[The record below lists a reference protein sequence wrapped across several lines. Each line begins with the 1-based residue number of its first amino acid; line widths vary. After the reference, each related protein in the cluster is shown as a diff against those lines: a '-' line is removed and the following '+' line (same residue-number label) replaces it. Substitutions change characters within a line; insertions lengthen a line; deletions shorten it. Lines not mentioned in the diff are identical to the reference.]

1 LGTRNPAKDVLHYRG
16 ELPPT
21 HDKYHIMIKGN
32 LFILFERNQAAILP
46 GHDKVIRDKA
56 VDFLVKAVRALG
68 PDNYNL
74 SVLGMASAT
83 ASATTTA
90 TWRDSAIITPPC
102 ARSGTSRNF
111 RRPTS
116 VTQVL
121 WDDLSRARGCL
132 HSAPQAEPT
141 PTAAAEQH
149 ITRPG

>member
-1 LGTRNPAKDVLHYRG
+1 MHYRG
-16 ELPPT
+16 QLPPA

-83 ASATTTA
+83 GFSDYNRELAGQRDYNSAMC
-90 TWRDSAIITPPC
+90 AIRHVEKLQKTDIPSPRFFGT
-102 ARSGTSRNF
+102 TSRAWMPAFCTSGRSNSN
-111 RRPTS
+111 RR
-116 VTQVL
+116 
-121 WDDLSRARGCL
+121 R
-132 HSAPQAEPT
+132 
-141 PTAAAEQH
+141 
-149 ITRPG
+149 